1 MTSKEIVNE
10 QAVRDLIYNE
20 LIRYWGK
27 TEEEAKELINTY
39 YDGVMRGTR
48 KLRSVIKIG
57 GE

>member
-1 MTSKEIVNE
+1 MNSKEIINE
-10 QAVRDLIYNE
+10 QAVRDLMYNE

-39 YDGVMRGTR
+39 YDDVMREIR
-48 KLRSVIKIG
+48 KLRSVIKLG